1 MIIKELE
8 EEEYSLISETRKK
21 LEEVFEFTNGSRRHT
36 VAAGILGE
44 SGKMHFG
51 VNCDSI
57 HGTCAEIVAIV
68 NSVIAKEKNLKTIVA
83 VNIRSSNEYDMI
95 LSPCGN
101 CRQVLFENYPDIDV
115 ILVNN
120 DHYIKVKINELLPF
134 QYSGAYT

>member
-8 EEEYSLISETRKK
+8 KDDYSLISQTRRK

-36 VAAGILGE
+36 VAAGALGE
-44 SGKMHFG
+44 SGKMYFS

-57 HGTCAEIVAIV
+57 HGTCAEIIAVV
-68 NSVIAKEKNLKTIVA
+68 NSVMAKEKKLKTIVA
-83 VNIRSSNEYDMI
+83 VNIRSNNKYDMI

-115 ILVNN
+115 ILVENN
-120 DHYIKVKINELLPF
+120 HYIKVKIKDLLPF
-134 QYSGAYT
+134 EYSGAYN